1 MSSTQVE
8 TKTEGAPEKPNAWN
22 SRRNK
27 KNEFQ
32 DGRVLPV
39 YTWKESAR
47 DWYKQGL
54 QKNYTDEQV
63 EYNLLLSLPFYP
75 ESDGKRK
82 AEIINTDIG
91 GGNYIHEFYIE
102 NTEKPSTQTV
112 ENKDQVTDVV
122 LIHGYAASLGLFID
136 NFDLLSSAPGIKIHA
151 IDL

>member
-8 TKTEGAPEKPNAWN
+8 TKTEGVPEKPNAWN
-22 SRRNK
+22 DRRNK

-54 QKNYTDEQV
+54 QKSYTDEQV

-75 ESDGKRK
+75 ETDGKRRQRLSIQTSV
-82 AEIINTDIG
+82 AETISMN
-91 GGNYIHEFYIE
+91 
-102 NTEKPSTQTV
+102 
-112 ENKDQVTDVV
+112 
-122 LIHGYAASLGLFID
+122 FI
-136 NFDLLSSAPGIKIHA
+136 LRIQKSRAHQQW
-151 IDL
+151 